1 MEKMNIFTKFIFLS
15 YKFIE
20 SFYLLRSSLIP
31 FKTSLLFSIL
41 NTWNSLIFLDFLA
54 VFVIWNQIFP
64 FIIYIKTKIN
74 FCVLILYL
82 TTLLSYLNNSNNE
95 SVGYLEFSI
104 RFFLLLSNEES
115 FISSLFILI
124 SLLFFLPC
132 WAG

>member
-54 VFVIWNQIFP
+54 VFVIWNRIFP

-115 FISSLFILI
+115 FISSLFIL
-124 SLLFFLPC
+124 FFFNSIGNVY
-132 WAG
+132 WG